1 MTNTEAQ
8 DLRAVADAY
17 LAAFEARDLDR
28 CLSLFAD
35 EASIDF
41 QSGLYEGREGVRQW
55 HQDRFDANL
64 RVARLES
71 VTVSGDTI
79 VVDVVV
85 TSDRLAAWKIQGL
98 SGRITL
104 RFKDGLIQHAKLT
117 PRMMNPI
124 DLIRSNL

>member
-1 MTNTEAQ
+1 MTNTKEQ
-8 DLRAVADAY
+8 ELRALADAY
-17 LAAFEARDLDR
+17 LAAFEARDIDR
-28 CLSLFAD
+28 CLGFFAD

-64 RVARLES
+64 RVARIES
-71 VTVSGDTI
+71 VTTSGDTI

-98 SGRITL
+98 SGRITMRL
-104 RFKDGLIQHAKLT
+104 ENGLIRHAKLT
-117 PRMMNPI
+117 PRMMNPV